1 MLPKLIPVLGWALL
15 LSACST
21 TPPYQAPKLP
31 ATANAFKETGLWHT
45 ANPQAAAVPD
55 DWWQLFNDPVL
66 NGLQT
71 QVGQNQNLLASAAQ
85 IRVAQAALGSSRAA
99 LSPTLGAGLTAT
111 RSASP
116 TSPAAN
122 SVALTG
128 SASWE
133 LDLWGRLSGA
143 VTGDQAR
150 VQASQD
156 DLAAARLSLQATVA
170 QTYFSLRAAEAQSA
184 LLERSMQAYQRSL
197 ELTQNRYQGGV
208 ASADDVAQA
217 QTQLKTT
224 SAQRIESDSSRAQL
238 EHALAVLLGLAPS
251 EFSLPRTAAL
261 PNTPEV
267 PDQLPANLLERRP
280 DIAAAE
286 RRVAAAYAQIG
297 VAKAAFFPAL
307 TLSAS
312 AGYKGSGLANLVSAP
327 NLLWSVGPALALAAF
342 DGGLRQSNVDSAR
355 ASTDAATASYRQT
368 VLTALQEV
376 EDNLVVAG
384 SLQQEAALQT
394 EALAAANRSLEIVK
408 NQYQSGT
415 VSYLNVV
422 VAQATALSSERSL
435 LDVQNRRLAATNQL
449 LKNIA
454 GRWNAPS

>member
-1 MLPKLIPVLGWALL
+1 MPLKLTSLAALL
-15 LSACST
+15 LLTACST
-21 TPPYQAPKLP
+21 TPPYRPPTTPLP
-31 ATANAFKETGLWHT
+31 AAFKETGLWQA

-55 DWWQLFNDPVL
+55 DWWLLFNDPVL
-66 NGLQT
+66 NSLQT
-71 QVGQNQNLLASAAQ
+71 QIDQNQNLLASAAQ

-99 LSPTLGAGLTAT
+99 LSPTLGAGVAAT

-116 TSPAAN
+116 TSPATN

-128 SASWE
+128 NASWE
-133 LDLWGRLSGA
+133 LDLWGRLSDA
-143 VTGDQAR
+143 VIGNQAR

-184 LLERSMQAYQRSL
+184 LLERSVQAYQRSM

-208 ASADDVAQA
+208 ASANDVAQA

-224 SAQRIESDSSRAQL
+224 SAQQIESDSSRAQL

-261 PNTPEV
+261 PTTPDV
-267 PDQLPANLLERRP
+267 PDQLPARLLERRP

-297 VAKAAFFPAL
+297 VAQAAFFPVL

-312 AGYKGSGLANLVSAP
+312 GGYKGSGLANLVSAP

-384 SLQQEAALQT
+384 TLQQEVALQT

-449 LKNIA
+449 LKNIG
-454 GRWNAPS
+454 GRWDAPK

>member
-1 MLPKLIPVLGWALL
+1 MPLKLTSLAALL
-15 LSACST
+15 VLTACST
-21 TPPYQAPKLP
+21 TPPYRPP
-31 ATANAFKETGLWHT
+31 ATALPTAFKETGLWQA
-45 ANPQAAAVPD
+45 ANPQAATVPD
-55 DWWQLFNDPVL
+55 DWWLLFNDPVL
-66 NGLQT
+66 NSLQT
-71 QVGQNQNLLASAAQ
+71 QAGQNQNLQASAAQ

-99 LSPTLGAGLTAT
+99 LSPTLGAGLAVT

-116 TSPAAN
+116 TTPAAN

-184 LLERSMQAYQRSL
+184 LLERSVQAYQRSM
-197 ELTQNRYQGGV
+197 ELTQNRYRGGV
-208 ASADDVAQA
+208 ASANDVAQA

-238 EHALAVLLGLAPS
+238 EHALAVLLGRAPS
-251 EFSLPRTAAL
+251 EFSLPRTAVL
-261 PNTPEV
+261 PATPDI
-267 PDQLPANLLERRP
+267 PDQVPARLLERRP

-286 RRVAAAYAQIG
+286 RRVAAAYAQVG
-297 VAKAAFFPAL
+297 VAQAAFFPAL
-307 TLSAS
+307 TLSAG
-312 AGYKGSGLANLVSAP
+312 AGYKGSSLANLVSAP

-342 DGGLRQSNVDSAR
+342 DGGLRQSTVDSTR

-394 EALAAANRSLEIVK
+394 EALVAANRSLEIVK

-454 GRWNAPS
+454 GRWDAPT

>member
-1 MLPKLIPVLGWALL
+1 MPLKLTSLAALL
-15 LSACST
+15 VLTACST
-21 TPPYQAPKLP
+21 TPPYRPP
-31 ATANAFKETGLWHT
+31 ATALPTAFKETGLWQA
-45 ANPQAAAVPD
+45 ANPQAATVPD
-55 DWWQLFNDPVL
+55 DWWLLFNDPVL
-66 NGLQT
+66 NSLQT
-71 QVGQNQNLLASAAQ
+71 QAGQNQNLQASAAQ

-99 LSPTLGAGLTAT
+99 LSPTLGAGLAAT

-184 LLERSMQAYQRSL
+184 LLERSVQAYQRSM
-197 ELTQNRYQGGV
+197 ELTQNRYRGGV
-208 ASADDVAQA
+208 ASANDVAQA

-238 EHALAVLLGLAPS
+238 EHALAVLLGRAPS
-251 EFSLPRTAAL
+251 EFSLPRTAVL
-261 PNTPEV
+261 PATPDI
-267 PDQLPANLLERRP
+267 PDQVPARLLERRP

-286 RRVAAAYAQIG
+286 RRVAAAYAQVG
-297 VAKAAFFPAL
+297 VAQAAFFPAL
-307 TLSAS
+307 TLSAG
-312 AGYKGSGLANLVSAP
+312 AGYKGSSLANLVSAP

-342 DGGLRQSNVDSAR
+342 DGGLRQSTVDSTR

-394 EALAAANRSLEIVK
+394 EALATANRSLEIVK

-454 GRWNAPS
+454 GRWDAPT

>member
-1 MLPKLIPVLGWALL
+1 MPLKLTSLAALL
-15 LSACST
+15 VLTACST
-21 TPPYQAPKLP
+21 TPPYRPP
-31 ATANAFKETGLWHT
+31 ATALPTAFKETGLWQA
-45 ANPQAAAVPD
+45 ANPQAATVPD
-55 DWWQLFNDPVL
+55 DWWLLFNDPVL
-66 NGLQT
+66 NSLQT
-71 QVGQNQNLLASAAQ
+71 QAGQNQNLQASAAQ

-99 LSPTLGAGLTAT
+99 LSPTLGAGLAVT

-116 TSPAAN
+116 TTPAAN

-184 LLERSMQAYQRSL
+184 LLERSVQAYQRSM
-197 ELTQNRYQGGV
+197 ELTQNRYRGGV

-238 EHALAVLLGLAPS
+238 EHALAVLLGRAPS
-251 EFSLPRTAAL
+251 EFSLPRTAVL
-261 PNTPEV
+261 PATPDS
-267 PDQLPANLLERRP
+267 PDQVPARLLERRP

-286 RRVAAAYAQIG
+286 RRVAAAYAQVG
-297 VAKAAFFPAL
+297 VAQAAFFPAL

-312 AGYKGSGLANLVSAP
+312 AGYKGSSLANLVSAP

-342 DGGLRQSNVDSAR
+342 DGGLRQSTVNSAR

-394 EALAAANRSLEIVK
+394 EALATANRSLEIVK

-454 GRWNAPS
+454 GRWDAPT

>member
-1 MLPKLIPVLGWALL
+1 MLPKFPLACGCALL
-15 LSACST
+15 LAACST
-21 TPPYQAPKLP
+21 TPPYQAPSAP
-31 ATANAFKETGLWHT
+31 ATNAFKETGVWQS
-45 ANPQAAAVPD
+45 ADPQAAAVPD
-55 DWWQLFNDPVL
+55 DWWLLFNDPVL
-66 NGLQT
+66 NDLQT
-71 QVGQNQNLLASAAQ
+71 RVGNNQNLLGSAAQ
-85 IRVAQAALGSSRAA
+85 IRIAQAALGSSRAA
-99 LSPTLGAGLTAT
+99 LSPTLGAGLSAS

-116 TSPAAN
+116 SAGAAN

-156 DLAAARLSLQATVA
+156 DLAAARLSLQATLA

-184 LLERSMQAYQRSL
+184 LLERSVLAYQRSL

-208 ASADDVAQA
+208 ASAGDVAQA

-224 SAQRIESDSSRAQL
+224 AAQQVDADSSRAQL

-251 EFSLPRTAAL
+251 EFSLARTAAL
-261 PNTPEV
+261 PASPLV
-267 PDQLPANLLERRP
+267 PDQLPASLLQRRP

-312 AGYKGSGLANLVSAP
+312 AGYKGSSLANLISAP
-327 NLLWSVGPALALAAF
+327 NLLWSIGPALALTAF
-342 DGGLRQSNVDSAR
+342 DGGQRQSAVDSAR

-376 EDNLVVAG
+376 EDNLVIAG

-422 VAQATALSSERSL
+422 IAQATALSSERSL
-435 LDVQNRRLAATNQL
+435 LDLQNRRLAATNQL

-454 GRWNAPS
+454 GRW

>member
-1 MLPKLIPVLGWALL
+1 MLPRFTTLLGAAAL

-21 TPPYQAPKLP
+21 TPPYQAPTLP
-31 ATANAFKETGLWHT
+31 APAAFKETGVWQS

-55 DWWQLFNDPVL
+55 DWWLLFNDPVL
-66 NGLQT
+66 NGLQA
-71 QVGQNQNLLASAAQ
+71 QVANNQNLLGSAAQ

-99 LSPTLGAGLTAT
+99 LAPTLGAGLTASRGAT
-111 RSASP
+111 ATSSAS
-116 TSPAAN
+116 T

-133 LDLWGRLSGA
+133 LDLWGKLSGA
-143 VTGDQAR
+143 VSGDQAR
-150 VQASQD
+150 LKASQD
-156 DLAAARLSLQATVA
+156 DLAAARLSVQATLA
-170 QTYFSLRAAEAQSA
+170 QSYFSLRAAEAESA
-184 LLERSMQAYQRSL
+184 LLQRTLQAYQRSL
-197 ELTQNRYQGGV
+197 DLTQNRYQAGV
-208 ASADDVAQA
+208 ASAADVAQA

-224 SAQRIESDSSRAQL
+224 AAQLVESDSSRAQL

-251 EFSLPRTAAL
+251 EFQLARTAVL
-261 PNTPEV
+261 PAAPDV
-267 PDQLPANLLERRP
+267 PDQLPAQLLERRP

-297 VAKAAFFPAL
+297 VARAAFFPAL

-312 AGYKGSGLANLVSAP
+312 AGYKGDSLANLISAP
-327 NLLWSVGPALALAAF
+327 NLLWSLGPSLALAAF
-342 DGGLRQSNVDSAR
+342 DGGLRRSAVDSAK
-355 ASTDAATASYRQT
+355 ASTDVATASYRQT

-376 EDNLVVAG
+376 EDNLVIAG
-384 SLQQEAALQT
+384 SLQQEAVLQA
-394 EALAAANRSLEIVK
+394 EALAAAQRNLEITT

-422 VAQATALSSERSL
+422 TAQATVLSSERSL
-435 LDVQNRRLAATNQL
+435 LDLQNRRLAASNQL

-454 GRWNAPS
+454 GRW

>member
-1 MLPKLIPVLGWALL
+1 MPLKLTSLAALL
-15 LSACST
+15 VLTACST
-21 TPPYQAPKLP
+21 TPPYRPP
-31 ATANAFKETGLWHT
+31 ATALPTAFKETGLWQA
-45 ANPQAAAVPD
+45 ANPQAATVPD
-55 DWWQLFNDPVL
+55 DWWLLFNDPVL
-66 NGLQT
+66 NSLQT
-71 QVGQNQNLLASAAQ
+71 QAGQNQNLQASAAQ

-99 LSPTLGAGLTAT
+99 LSPTLGAGLAVT

-116 TSPAAN
+116 TTPAAN

-184 LLERSMQAYQRSL
+184 LLERSVQAYQRSM
-197 ELTQNRYQGGV
+197 ELTQNRYRGGV
-208 ASADDVAQA
+208 ASANDVAQA

-238 EHALAVLLGLAPS
+238 EHALAVLLGRAPS
-251 EFSLPRTAAL
+251 EFSLPRTAVL
-261 PNTPEV
+261 PATPDI
-267 PDQLPANLLERRP
+267 PDQVPARLLERRP

-286 RRVAAAYAQIG
+286 RRVAAAYAQVG
-297 VAKAAFFPAL
+297 VAQAAFFPAL

-312 AGYKGSGLANLVSAP
+312 AGYKGSSLANLVSAP

-342 DGGLRQSNVDSAR
+342 DGGLRQSTVDSTR

-394 EALAAANRSLEIVK
+394 EALVAANRSLEIVK

-454 GRWNAPS
+454 GRWDAPT

>member
-1 MLPKLIPVLGWALL
+1 MPLKLTSLAALL
-15 LSACST
+15 VLTACST
-21 TPPYQAPKLP
+21 TPPYRPP
-31 ATANAFKETGLWHT
+31 ATALPTAFKETGLWQA
-45 ANPQAAAVPD
+45 ANPQAATVPD
-55 DWWQLFNDPVL
+55 DWWLLFNDPVL
-66 NGLQT
+66 NSLQT
-71 QVGQNQNLLASAAQ
+71 QAGQNQNLQASAAQ
-85 IRVAQAALGSSRAA
+85 IRVSQAALGSSRAA
-99 LSPTLGAGLTAT
+99 LSPTLGAGLAVT

-116 TSPAAN
+116 TTPAAN

-184 LLERSMQAYQRSL
+184 LLERSVQAYQRSM
-197 ELTQNRYQGGV
+197 ELTQNRYRGGV
-208 ASADDVAQA
+208 ASANDVAQA

-238 EHALAVLLGLAPS
+238 EHALAVLLGRAPS
-251 EFSLPRTAAL
+251 EFSLPRTAVL
-261 PNTPEV
+261 PATPDI
-267 PDQLPANLLERRP
+267 PDQVPARLLERRP

-286 RRVAAAYAQIG
+286 RRVAAAYAQVG
-297 VAKAAFFPAL
+297 VAQAAFFPAL
-307 TLSAS
+307 TLSAG
-312 AGYKGSGLANLVSAP
+312 AGYKGSSLANLVSAP

-342 DGGLRQSNVDSAR
+342 DGGLRQSTVDSTR

-394 EALAAANRSLEIVK
+394 EALVAANRSLEIVK

-454 GRWNAPS
+454 GRWDAPT

>member
-1 MLPKLIPVLGWALL
+1 MPLKLTSLAALL
-15 LSACST
+15 VLTACST
-21 TPPYQAPKLP
+21 TPPYRPP
-31 ATANAFKETGLWHT
+31 ATALPTAFKETGLWQA
-45 ANPQAAAVPD
+45 ANPQAATVPD
-55 DWWQLFNDPVL
+55 DWWLLFNDPVL
-66 NGLQT
+66 NSLQT
-71 QVGQNQNLLASAAQ
+71 QAGQNQNLQASAAQ

-99 LSPTLGAGLTAT
+99 LSPTLGAGLAVT

-116 TSPAAN
+116 TTPAAN

-184 LLERSMQAYQRSL
+184 LLERSVQAYQRSM
-197 ELTQNRYQGGV
+197 ELTQNRYRGGV

-238 EHALAVLLGLAPS
+238 EHALAVLLGRAPS
-251 EFSLPRTAAL
+251 EFSLPRTAVL
-261 PNTPEV
+261 PATPDI
-267 PDQLPANLLERRP
+267 PDQVPARLLERRP

-286 RRVAAAYAQIG
+286 RRVAAAYAQVG
-297 VAKAAFFPAL
+297 VAQAAFFPAL
-307 TLSAS
+307 TLSAG
-312 AGYKGSGLANLVSAP
+312 AGYKGSSLANLVSAP

-342 DGGLRQSNVDSAR
+342 DGGLRQSTVDSTR

-394 EALAAANRSLEIVK
+394 EALVAANRSLEIVK

-454 GRWNAPS
+454 GRWDAPT